1 MSSNRPA
8 ADVQVDVALVQRL
21 LESQH
26 PDLADR
32 PIVEFANGWDNV
44 MFRLGDELVVR
55 VPRREMAGRLVANE
69 VAALPDLAPRLPIP
83 VPTPVRV
90 GHPDDEY
97 PYVWAVLP
105 WLDGRPVGTDPLAD
119 PAAASRQ
126 LGEFLRALHVEAPA
140 DAPANPY
147 RGQFIGEND
156 DRLRER
162 LAADNGT
169 VEAFT
174 DFTVDSLLARWEE
187 LIDVA
192 AHGSPPVWLHGDL
205 HPLNV
210 LTDGTAI
217 TAVIDW
223 GDVTSGDPAVD
234 LAVAWNLFEPAD
246 RSVMQVVAGVD
257 DATWQRAEAWALYF
271 AAVYLLS
278 SDDDPAL
285 RTVSLRLFERLGRDR

>member
-8 ADVQVDVALVQRL
+8 ADVVVDVAMVRRL

-26 PDLADR
+26 PDLVHL
-32 PIVEFANGWDNV
+32 PIVELANGWDNV
-44 MFRLGDELVVR
+44 MFRLGDELLVR

-69 VAALPDLAPRLPIP
+69 VAALPVLAPHLPLP

-90 GHPDDEY
+90 GQPDDEY

-105 WLDGRPVGTDPLAD
+105 WLEGRPVGTDAPSDAEG
-119 PAAASRQ
+119 AAQQ
-126 LGEFLRALHVEAPA
+126 LGEFLQALHVGAPV
-140 DAPANPY
+140 DAPVNPY
-147 RGQFIGEND
+147 RGHFIGEND

-162 LAADNGT
+162 LDGGAQT
-169 VEAFT
+169 IETFT
-174 DFTVDSLLARWEE
+174 DFTVATLLSRWVE

-192 AHGSPPVWLHGDL
+192 PRPGPPVWLHGDL

-210 LTDGTAI
+210 LTDGI
-217 TAVIDW
+217 SISAVIDW

-234 LAVAWNLFEPAD
+234 LAVAWGLFEPAE
-246 RSVMQVVAGVD
+246 RSMIRTLTGAD

-271 AAVYLLS
+271 AAMYLLS

-285 RTVSLRLFERLGRDR
+285 RAVSLRLFDRLTAD